1 MASSI
6 SAGATSRR
14 LRRRATVTGRERALY
29 TIRKEMRQLLCA
41 VPWFGTWKKRE
52 EAAVQTR
59 LSLSLSLSAFLCV
72 CLSVCQCYRRV
83 LRRYSQDSQRP
94 HLHTFSFFKKKKK
107 KTFSSLFIYFFFLEG
122 RKHRPCSCAWVSRKF
137 FPLFFFF
144 VYFLNLFEC
153 ARKSSWRDVK
163 IFFWKFF
170 CCVSNPLPP
179 LEKYNSG
186 RRQKLFLFR
195 VREYWTITG
204 VTQRERKLCFFFLFP
219 SGWRLSKLL
228 KEIKSKDG

>member
-107 KTFSSLFIYFFFLEG
+107 KKFCSLFILFFFLEG

-137 FPLFFFF
+137 FPLFFFLYIF
-144 VYFLNLFEC
+144 WIYSSALENHHDVTW
-153 ARKSSWRDVK
+153 KSSFGNSSVVFL
-163 IFFWKFF
+163 IPF
-170 CCVSNPLPP
+170 PP
-179 LEKYNSG
+179 LKN
-186 RRQKLFLFR
+186 
-195 VREYWTITG
+195 TIAADAKSCFSSECG
-204 VTQRERKLCFFFLFP
+204 NIER
-219 SGWRLSKLL
+219 
-228 KEIKSKDG
+228 